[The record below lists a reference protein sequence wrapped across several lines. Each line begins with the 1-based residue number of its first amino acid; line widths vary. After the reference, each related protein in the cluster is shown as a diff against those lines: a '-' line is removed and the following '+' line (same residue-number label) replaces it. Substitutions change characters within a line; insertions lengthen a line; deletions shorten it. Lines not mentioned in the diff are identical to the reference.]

1 MEIDSADSASPH
13 KLRWRG
19 RFGIAGVTANVRDV
33 VVMTSE
39 AVEFAP
45 TDNGIHAA
53 PVGNPE
59 QVSAYETFPVF
70 VIVYVAEEPAA
81 TVWEAGEPLKIAGFT
96 VSVKFCVASAPTPLC
111 AVNLTAE

>member
-1 MEIDSADSASPH
+1 MEIASANSASPH

-19 RFGIAGVTANVRDV
+19 LVGIAGVTANVRDV
-33 VVMTSE
+33 VVMTKE
-39 AVEFAP
+39 AVEFIP
-45 TDNGIHAA
+45 TDTGEHAA

-70 VIVYVAEEPAA
+70 VIVYVAGDPAA
-81 TVWEAGEPLKIAGFT
+81 AVWEAGKPLKTAGFT

-111 AVNLTAE
+111 AVMMIG